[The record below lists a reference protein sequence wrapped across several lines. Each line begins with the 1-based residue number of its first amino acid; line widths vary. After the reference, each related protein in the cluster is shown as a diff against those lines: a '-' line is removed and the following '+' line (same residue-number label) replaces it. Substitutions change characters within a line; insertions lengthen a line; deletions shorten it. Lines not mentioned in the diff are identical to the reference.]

1 MLFYTPQENLSV
13 PSFQIYAAW
22 AFFVIAIGALAF
34 LLAKHRH
41 QLKLERSELLEDCLP
56 LFKDVQQKQ
65 EGVHY
70 PRVQAQVTLAGR
82 ECQIDLWA
90 MADTLQTRRLPP
102 LWLFVDI
109 RCVLAIDGVMDV
121 LVRPTGVEVFSPSRD
136 LAYRHELL
144 GHWPQASILKSSFPD
159 VEKLLQ
165 QLNLPINE
173 LLEDPYTKCLT
184 LRPDGMRY
192 VVQIAQASQA
202 HYMVLR
208 NSHFGPFQVPA
219 AFLEAKLNTL
229 GQIMKILESA

>member
-1 MLFYTPQENLSV
+1 M
-13 PSFQIYAAW
+13 PSFQILGAW
-22 AFFVIAIGALAF
+22 AFLVIAIGALAF
-34 LLAKHRH
+34 LLARHR
-41 QLKLERSELLEDCLP
+41 QELKLERSELLENCLP

-70 PRVQAQVTLAGR
+70 PRVQANVTLAGHQR
-82 ECQIDLWA
+82 QIDLWA

-102 LWLFVDI
+102 LWLVVDI
-109 RCVLAIDGVMDV
+109 RCVLAINGVMDV

-144 GHWPQASILKSSFPD
+144 GHWPQASILKSSFPEI
-159 VEKLLQ
+159 EKLLQ
-165 QLNLPINE
+165 QLDLPLNE
-173 LLEDPYTKCLT
+173 LLADPYTKCLT

-208 NSHFGPFQVPA
+208 NSHFGPLQVPA
-219 AFLEAKLNTL
+219 EFLEAKLNTL
-229 GQIMKILESA
+229 GQLIKILEAA